1 VLTSAEFSPVFTT
14 PRRSCSLSNDTP
26 AIQLI
31 RMGNEMQFGPIV
43 TLGQGNQIELCDDGF
58 DKDTVKVRCQGQFYF
73 VFLKDLE
80 PLKMSAASAS

>member
-1 VLTSAEFSPVFTT
+1 
-14 PRRSCSLSNDTP
+14 
-26 AIQLI
+26 
-31 RMGNEMQFGPIV
+31 MQFGPIV

-80 PLKMSAASAS
+80 PLKMSAASAR